1 MKNKS
6 IRYILILIYLSMF
19 TNGVYGKCRMFHITT
34 HANEV
39 PYIVEGIV
47 VQSNKSSLSFEKP
60 QEHHFTIKVV
70 KVLKGNITDKY
81 LKVHYVFRGR
91 KPSIMS
97 FDIEDRYIFAIQ
109 SIDDGNATL
118 LGRSCGLS
126 GISFSTDNLIKIN
139 AQIQKAKN
147 GTKR

>member
-6 IRYILILIYLSMF
+6 IRYFLILIYLSIF
-19 TNGVYGKCRMFHITT
+19 TNGVYGKCQIFDITT
-34 HANEV
+34 HVNEV
-39 PYIVEGIV
+39 PYIAEGIV
-47 VQSNKSSLSFEKP
+47 VQSNKSSLTHEKP

-70 KVLKGNITDKY
+70 KVLKGSITDKY
-81 LKVHYVFRGR
+81 LKVRYVFRGR

-97 FDIEDRYIFAIQ
+97 YDINDRYIFAIQ

-118 LGRSCGLS
+118 LGTSCGRS
-126 GISFSTDNLIKIN
+126 GIYFSTDNLIKIN
-139 AQIQKAKN
+139 SQIQKAQN